1 MHAEIGTRA
10 HTCTLEDWATPHSI
24 NREGRGTNQPT
35 EYALDIQMHL
45 PMRGGL
51 QLLEGASFVRDGPWQ
66 DGRGQRGEIDRIY
79 GVIKKNSYR
88 GFKGVVRQTLVS
100 SKLIVLIKYFI
111 SETGN
116 KQQYFL

>member
-1 MHAEIGTRA
+1 MHAGIGTRA

-66 DGRGQRGEIDRIY
+66 DGCGQRDEIDRTY
-79 GVIKKNSYR
+79 RVVEKK
-88 GFKGVVRQTLVS
+88 
-100 SKLIVLIKYFI
+100 
-111 SETGN
+111 
-116 KQQYFL
+116 FLSWL

>member
-1 MHAEIGTRA
+1 MATRRFKLNEEDACRDWNIGA

-51 QLLEGASFVRDGPWQ
+51 QLLEGASFVMVHGKTDVDKEMKLIERTGWL
-66 DGRGQRGEIDRIY
+66 
-79 GVIKKNSYR
+79 KKNSYR
-88 GFKGVVRQTLVS
+88 GSKRIVRRTLVS
-100 SKLIVLIKYFI
+100 SKLIFLINYH
-111 SETGN
+111 
-116 KQQYFL
+116 

>member
-1 MHAEIGTRA
+1 MHAGIGTRA

-51 QLLEGASFVRDGPWQ
+51 QLLEGASFVMVHGKTDVDKEMKLIERTGWL
-66 DGRGQRGEIDRIY
+66 
-79 GVIKKNSYR
+79 KKNSYR
-88 GFKGVVRQTLVS
+88 GFKRIVRRTLVS
-100 SKLIVLIKYFI
+100 SKLIFLINYH
-111 SETGN
+111 
-116 KQQYFL
+116 